1 MRGAPRW
8 LRGGANHAILTAMQ
22 RALILLAVVACA
34 QTVRGEPARWR
45 QVSPL
50 PTAADL
56 GDLCHGANLY
66 VAVARDGS
74 VLHSRDGDHWARKAL
89 GPRPLRGVAYGNGR
103 FVVVG
108 DRSWREGTA
117 VYSSPDAIHWK
128 AEETEL
134 EVALLVITYAPSLNL
149 FVAGGEGGA
158 LFSTPDGVKWTRRA
172 SGTGSSL
179 TTAVA
184 AAGVVVVAGDRGTLL
199 SSRDGVRWQPRAS
212 GTRERIEEVVHD
224 GSRFLAVGR
233 RVILSSAD
241 GESWSARRTE
251 LGLQGLARSPGVY
264 VSSERGALLHSV
276 DGVEWDRVPV
286 PGLGFVS
293 RIRYL
298 NAQFLALGEEGM
310 ILSSLDGRRWTQ
322 RSSGTGETLN
332 ALAWTGSRFLGVGE
346 HGALVS
352 SGDGQRWRRGPR
364 LTGSVHAIGSGHVG
378 KQRRLVAV
386 GERARIWSS
395 ADEGE
400 SFQARECGDGILAP
414 LRAVAHAA
422 QRFIAVGDG
431 GTLCVSGDGAGWA
444 RRKLPL
450 TCDLVGVGGG
460 VKQALALCRDGRTL
474 LSRDAV
480 SWQAG
485 GTIVRGRSCG
495 APLRLRALVADEGG
509 FLAVGA
515 EGALFGSSDG
525 HSWQDRSLEDARC
538 ARSGA
543 AAPPSLVAATSAAG
557 GRFVAVGD
565 AIVWGTSVAGT
576 PSLEPRG
583 GLRAVAAGKPGFVVA
598 GERGRILFLP
608 AGGAR

>member
-1 MRGAPRW
+1 
-8 LRGGANHAILTAMQ
+8 MQ
-22 RALILLAVVACA
+22 RALILLAVVALA
-34 QTVRGEPARWR
+34 GNARAEPARWR

-74 VLHSRDGDHWARKAL
+74 VLHSRDGDRWARKLL

-117 VYSSPDAIHWK
+117 VYSSPDGIHWK

-134 EVALLVITYAPSLNL
+134 EVALRVITYVPALTL
-149 FVAGGEGGA
+149 FVAGGEGGT
-158 LFSTPDGVKWTRRA
+158 LLTTPDGVKWTRRA
-172 SGTGSSL
+172 TGTGASL
-179 TTAVA
+179 TTALA
-184 AAGVVVVAGDRGTLL
+184 AAGMVVVAGERGTLL
-199 SSRDGVRWQPRAS
+199 TSRDGVRWQPRAS
-212 GTRERIEEVVHD
+212 STRARIEEVVHD

-276 DGVEWDRVPV
+276 DGVDWDRAPV

-298 NAQFLALGEEGM
+298 NAQFLALAEEGM
-310 ILSSLDGRRWTQ
+310 ILSSLDGKRWTQ

-352 SGDGQRWRRGPR
+352 SSDGQRWRRGPR
-364 LTGSVHAIGSGHVG
+364 LTGSLHAVAAGRVG
-378 KQRRLVAV
+378 TQLRLVVV

-395 ADEGE
+395 HDEGE
-400 SFQARECGDGILAP
+400 SFQARECGDGILSP

-450 TCDLVGVGGG
+450 ACDLVGVGGG
-460 VKQALALCRDGRTL
+460 ERQALALCRDGRTL
-474 LSRDAV
+474 ISRDAAR
-480 SWQAG
+480 WQAG
-485 GTIVRGRSCG
+485 GTITRGRSCG
-495 APLRLRALVADEGG
+495 APLRLRALSADEGG
-509 FLAVGA
+509 YLAVGA
-515 EGALFGSSDG
+515 EGALFGSGDG
-525 HSWQDRSLEDARC
+525 QSWQDRSLEDARC
-538 ARSGA
+538 ARPSA
-543 AAPPSLVAATSAAG
+543 AAPPTLVAATTVAG
-557 GRFVAVGD
+557 ARFVAVGD
-565 AIVWGTSVAGT
+565 AIVWGTTTPGT

-583 GLRAVAAGKPGFVVA
+583 GLRAVATGKPGVVVA
-598 GERGRILFLP
+598 GERGLILFLP